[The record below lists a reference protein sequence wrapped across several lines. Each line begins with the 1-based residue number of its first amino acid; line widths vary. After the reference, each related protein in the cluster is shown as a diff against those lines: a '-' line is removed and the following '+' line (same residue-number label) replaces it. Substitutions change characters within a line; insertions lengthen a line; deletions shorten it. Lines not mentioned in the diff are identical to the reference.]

1 MAVYHCRCAFLWF
14 FLLHKQKKE
23 QKVINILL
31 SFLCLDTKK
40 RNKRK
45 IKDKRIAPP
54 VCPANAHEQSFYFV
68 ITSYYR
74 TDRSKLLLRVA
85 RNSWRRSSRLAFF
98 KAEVYLSSGGK
109 GAGKFLQLNKEIY
122 NYRRCR

>member
-23 QKVINILL
+23 QKAINILL

-45 IKDKRIAPP
+45 IKDKRMAPP
-54 VCPANAHEQSFYFV
+54 VCPANAHEESLYFV
-68 ITSYYR
+68 ISFFYGG
-74 TDRSKLLLRVA
+74 DRKKLLLHVV
-85 RNSWRRSSRLAFF
+85 RN
-98 KAEVYLSSGGK
+98 
-109 GAGKFLQLNKEIY
+109 
-122 NYRRCR
+122 

>member
-45 IKDKRIAPP
+45 IKDKRMGPP
-54 VCPANAHEQSFYFV
+54 VCPAYAHEESLYSVISFFIEVIGRSCCCVLFATHGGAVFFV
-68 ITSYYR
+68 CIHYY
-74 TDRSKLLLRVA
+74 
-85 RNSWRRSSRLAFF
+85 
-98 KAEVYLSSGGK
+98 
-109 GAGKFLQLNKEIY
+109 
-122 NYRRCR
+122 C